1 MCDYPQQHIRSVA
14 GIWNL
19 AGQHFADRHPK
30 PTKNCTAVVCLS
42 WTGEPRTGRSTPDGA
57 SLGQSRGRLRLP
69 AWNSAPCCRF
79 FQFGS
84 GQQLPGLGPVPK
96 LAHIHLQ
103 TSVNLE
109 ALQHFW
115 PNTTISNSRVAVQ
128 VLAQRAAAPS
138 LLGDIQQSEMAGRT
152 LVTGRPSFPPPGIS
166 SYTHTFRRLNSI
178 KAGTEDCTVDISEEQ
193 QPPHP
198 LSITSLGEERYRAE
212 GLWQLS
218 LEVTGLWPHLLEPT
232 QGRAIWWYDKRSR

>member
-1 MCDYPQQHIRSVA
+1 
-14 GIWNL
+14 
-19 AGQHFADRHPK
+19 
-30 PTKNCTAVVCLS
+30 
-42 WTGEPRTGRSTPDGA
+42 
-57 SLGQSRGRLRLP
+57 
-69 AWNSAPCCRF
+69 
-79 FQFGS
+79 
-84 GQQLPGLGPVPK
+84 
-96 LAHIHLQ
+96 
-103 TSVNLE
+103 
-109 ALQHFW
+109 
-115 PNTTISNSRVAVQ
+115 VAVQ

-212 GLWQLS
+212 GL
-218 LEVTGLWPHLLEPT
+218 
-232 QGRAIWWYDKRSR
+232 